1 MFSLQQVRL
10 NSEGR
15 WPGRQSDLSRNH
27 HSFMAFSL
35 GLFKRENMKQ
45 TIQKKSYTKRKKNK
59 QQLIDCGILL
69 SFPFSFEFL
78 CGYNIYYYF
87 KLELF
92 FGIVWC
98 K

>member
-10 NSEGR
+10 NSEGIK
-15 WPGRQSDLSRNH
+15 GGSLIYLVTII
-27 HSFMAFSL
+27 HSWHSL
-35 GLFKRENMKQ
+35 LVCFKRENMKQ